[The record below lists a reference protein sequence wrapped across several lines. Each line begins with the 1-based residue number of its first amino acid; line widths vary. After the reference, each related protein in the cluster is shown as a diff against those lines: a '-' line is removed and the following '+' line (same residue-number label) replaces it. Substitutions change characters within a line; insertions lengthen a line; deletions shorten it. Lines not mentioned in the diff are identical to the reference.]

1 MIKEDIVIPKI
12 SQTSLITSTPIN
24 FRCWPLMVFLVVS
37 FVSFSTLKA
46 RELSVNN
53 ELYVEISEMII
64 PIVQRRDVAGFFSIT
79 LAVDCIDMAASEKVQ
94 KYLPIIRD
102 RFFWDLYVLLGVI
115 WDKNFRT
122 DVTEMKKRLKKRM
135 AQIIGPDQINDILVI
150 SFQQHERRNV
160 ER

>member
-1 MIKEDIVIPKI
+1 MIRKNIVIPKT
-12 SQTSLITSTPIN
+12 SQTSPITYTPIN
-24 FRCWPLMVFLVVS
+24 YRRWSIMFFLVA
-37 FVSFSTLKA
+37 FSFSILKA

-53 ELYVEISEMII
+53 QLYVEISEMII

-115 WDKNFRT
+115 WDKDFRT

-135 AQIIGPDQINDILVI
+135 EQIIGPDQINDILVI